1 MLGTVLL
8 DERLYFCRSLALA
21 LPRLPF
27 SRGIKGEGDFFFI
40 EFPRLP
46 CHLSHSSRETMRMRG
61 DEIVL
66 SFPSRPTPSPRLS
79 SICLLKLF
87 PRPRAWDV
95 RAGGRFAAAGGT
107 TVCLLP
113 IVSCRSLAIARSL
126 LLLGSPCGAVPIAPC
141 RAFCLGCLVAPV
153 HRLPVFLLKRFNEIR
168 YPWLPFLLISFR
180 HLVSPVIPSSHFLG
194 LLLAFRLTFRPAS
207 RPASRF
213 AARLSSRPFVPFSP
227 C

>member
-1 MLGTVLL
+1 
-8 DERLYFCRSLALA
+8 
-21 LPRLPF
+21 
-27 SRGIKGEGDFFFI
+27 
-40 EFPRLP
+40 
-46 CHLSHSSRETMRMRG
+46 MRG

-126 LLLGSPCGAVPIAPC
+126 LLFGSPCGAVPIAPC

-153 HRLPVFLLKRFNEIR
+153 HRLPVFFIKAFQRNSISLAPVSPHLVPSSRLARHSVIPFPRFAAC
-168 YPWLPFLLISFR
+168 LTR
-180 HLVSPVIPSSHFLG
+180 HLVSSVVSSSHFLG

-213 AARLSSRPFVPFSP
+213 AARLSSRPFVSFPP
-227 C
+227 G